1 MNPSEKRLMVMIT
14 EKASVKQVKQ
24 QKKQYHKQG
33 EDKSISDEIVRIKAP
48 DHLRIRNVGMG

>member
-1 MNPSEKRLMVMIT
+1 MIT